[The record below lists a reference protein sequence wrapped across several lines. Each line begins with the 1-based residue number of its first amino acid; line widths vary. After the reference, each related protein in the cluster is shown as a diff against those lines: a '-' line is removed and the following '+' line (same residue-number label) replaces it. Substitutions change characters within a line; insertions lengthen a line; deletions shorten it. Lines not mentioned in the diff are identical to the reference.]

1 MVKTTGESSSS
12 RLRTRDTRRLAQI
25 LLQRPATG
33 SSTKMLKADLS
44 ALRRFRGKACPHFGK
59 RGVVEFFAQQSD
71 GETAPPRFNK
81 YAGWVEWKNAIFL
94 WVNAVG
100 GSFENAFANGGQ
112 KICWYVG
119 GTNPTERSPVVRR
132 LLSLKR
138 DTQVILFIRPSGTD
152 PYIVCGPCSY
162 VAHNAQKK
170 GFEFTWSLNNFA
182 SLKKCEAFQEIIA
195 ATQRPTKRARMF
207 LFRVFFGTT
216 WKDLLVHL
224 PAHGAAEETLREA
237 IGPYLPRWRYE
248 PSSLTEVLQIL
259 VKQKK
264 FLEAER
270 LLRCLRHEELEVNI
284 IHYNCAICAAER
296 GDAWRFAIKTLA
308 ETRQLS
314 VLPDVVSFNTVLSS
328 AMRQWRDAL
337 LTLQTMEAESLQI
350 SAISINSVLSA
361 SEKSSAW
368 ETALLLFSTGE
379 RGSPDVFGH
388 SATIGACSKVKYWE
402 EALRCVP
409 SSKKANVVT
418 YGASIKACEEA
429 GRFPNSVDQ
438 KSS

>member
-195 ATQRPTKRARMF
+195 ATQRPTKRAR
-207 LFRVFFGTT
+207 T
-216 WKDLLVHL
+216 
-224 PAHGAAEETLREA
+224 AAKWA
-237 IGPYLPRWRYE
+237 
-248 PSSLTEVLQIL
+248 
-259 VKQKK
+259 
-264 FLEAER
+264 
-270 LLRCLRHEELEVNI
+270 
-284 IHYNCAICAAER
+284 
-296 GDAWRFAIKTLA
+296 
-308 ETRQLS
+308 
-314 VLPDVVSFNTVLSS
+314 
-328 AMRQWRDAL
+328 
-337 LTLQTMEAESLQI
+337 
-350 SAISINSVLSA
+350 
-361 SEKSSAW
+361 
-368 ETALLLFSTGE
+368 
-379 RGSPDVFGH
+379 
-388 SATIGACSKVKYWE
+388 
-402 EALRCVP
+402 
-409 SSKKANVVT
+409 
-418 YGASIKACEEA
+418 
-429 GRFPNSVDQ
+429 
-438 KSS
+438 